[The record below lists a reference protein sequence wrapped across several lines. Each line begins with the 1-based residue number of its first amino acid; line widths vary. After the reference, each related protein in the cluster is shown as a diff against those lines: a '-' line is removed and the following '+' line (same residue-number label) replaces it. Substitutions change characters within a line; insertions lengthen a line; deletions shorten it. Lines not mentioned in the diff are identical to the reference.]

1 LKHLI
6 YRIIFWL
13 GYLAVLLTT
22 LVPIR
27 EISLDKIF
35 LGPEVF
41 NIRLD
46 HLLHFAVYFLICLYY
61 LVGQL
66 KRISLFSVNPFPKF
80 VRLILILAVATE
92 LIQLWVPDRTFNMF
106 DMLSNVIGLVAGVGV
121 IRMVLG
127 TKYKVLNKIDQQE

>member
-1 LKHLI
+1 MKHLI

>member
-1 LKHLI
+1 MKHLI

-22 LVPIR
+22 FVPIR
-27 EISLDKIF
+27 KISLDKIF

-46 HLLHFAVYFLICLYY
+46 HLLHFAAYFLICLYY

-66 KRISLFSVNPFPKF
+66 KRIPLFSVNPFPKF

-127 TKYKVLNKIDQQE
+127 NKYRVLNKIDQQE